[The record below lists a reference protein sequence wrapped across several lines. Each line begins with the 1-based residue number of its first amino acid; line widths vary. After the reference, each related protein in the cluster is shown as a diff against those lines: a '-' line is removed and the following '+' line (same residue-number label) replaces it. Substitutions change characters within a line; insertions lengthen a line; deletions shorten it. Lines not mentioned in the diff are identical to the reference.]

1 MENKEKELL
10 LNRGLLLGLFFSA
23 FPILDLMFG
32 AEMSLSK
39 YYSLFYGVWFLV
51 YSVFI
56 VYIGK
61 EFKAFSPIYDFR
73 NSFRVLF
80 IVSAL
85 AFSILMVTRISLWNV
100 FYPAKYIELNEARD
114 VKLIAVSINFTKSTL
129 DNAYSDGDLND
140 DEYDESLTK
149 IEDQLEFA
157 ESSIA
162 EKWVYIKD
170 NGISKS
176 LFIGNLIYNL
186 FFIAIYNAILALFL
200 RRKNE
205 IA

>member
-10 LNRGLLLGLFFSA
+10 LNRGLLLGLFFSV

-32 AEMSLSK
+32 AEMSLTK
-39 YYSLFYGVWFLV
+39 YYILFFGVWFV
-51 YSVFI
+51 MYSVAI

-61 EFKAFSPIYDFR
+61 EFKAFTSIFDFR
-73 NSFRVLF
+73 SSFRVLF

-85 AFSILMVTRISLWNV
+85 AFSILTVTRISLWNV
-100 FYPAKYIELNEARD
+100 FYPVKYIELNEARD
-114 VKLIAVSINFTKSTL
+114 VKLISASISFTKSAL
-129 DNAYSDGDLND
+129 DNAYIEGNLSDE
-140 DEYDESLTK
+140 EYDESLVD
-149 IEDQLEFA
+149 IEGQLEFA
-157 ESSIA
+157 ESSIL
-162 EKWVYIKD
+162 EKWEFIKE

>member
-1 MENKEKELL
+1 MESKEKELL
-10 LNRGLLLGLFFSA
+10 LNRGLWLGLFFSL

-56 VYIGK
+56 VFIGK
-61 EFKAFSPIYDFR
+61 EFKAFSPIFDFR

-85 AFSILMVTRISLWNV
+85 SLSILTVTRIALWNV
-100 FYPAKYIELNEARD
+100 FYPAKYIELNEARY
-114 VKLIAVSINFTKSTL
+114 VKLIAVSIYFTKSTL
-129 DNAYSDGDLND
+129 DKAYTDGDLTD
-140 DEYDESLTK
+140 DEYDESLTA
-149 IEDQLEFA
+149 IDSQLEFV

-162 EKWVYIKD
+162 EKWEFIKE

-176 LFIGNLIYNL
+176 LFVGNLIYNL

-205 IA
+205 IT

>member
-1 MENKEKELL
+1 MHTI
-10 LNRGLLLGLFFSA
+10 SA
-23 FPILDLMFG
+23 IF
-32 AEMSLSK
+32 
-39 YYSLFYGVWFLV
+39 
-51 YSVFI
+51 
-56 VYIGK
+56 
-61 EFKAFSPIYDFR
+61 DFR

-85 AFSILMVTRISLWNV
+85 AFSILTVTRISLWNV

-162 EKWVYIKD
+162 EKWVYIK
-170 NGISKS
+170 
-176 LFIGNLIYNL
+176 LIL
-186 FFIAIYNAILALFL
+186 
-200 RRKNE
+200 
-205 IA
+205 

>member
-1 MENKEKELL
+1 MENNEKELL
-10 LNRGLLLGLFFSA
+10 LNRGLLLGLFFSV

-32 AEMSLSK
+32 AEMSISK

-61 EFKAFSPIYDFR
+61 EFKSFSPIFDFR

-85 AFSILMVTRISLWNV
+85 SLSILTVTRIALWNV

-114 VKLIAVSINFTKSTL
+114 VKLIAVSIDFTKSTL
-129 DNAYSDGDLND
+129 DKAYTDGDLTD
-140 DEYDESLTK
+140 DEYDESLTA
-149 IEDQLEFA
+149 IDSQLEFA

-162 EKWVYIKD
+162 EKWEFIKE

-176 LFIGNLIYNL
+176 LFVGNLIYNL
-186 FFIAIYNAILALFL
+186 FFIAIYNAILALFI

-205 IA
+205 IV

>member
-1 MENKEKELL
+1 MENKKKELL
-10 LNRGLLLGLFFSA
+10 LNRGLLLGLFFSV
-23 FPILDLMFG
+23 FPILDFMFG

-61 EFKAFSPIYDFR
+61 EFKSFSPIFDFR

-85 AFSILMVTRISLWNV
+85 SLSILTVTRVALWNV

-114 VKLIAVSINFTKSTL
+114 VKLIDVTIDFTKSTL
-129 DNAYSDGDLND
+129 DKAYTDGDLTD
-140 DEYDESLTK
+140 DEYDESLTA
-149 IEDQLEFA
+149 IDSQLEFA

-162 EKWVYIKD
+162 EKWEFIKE

-176 LFIGNLIYNL
+176 LFVGNLIYNL

>member
-10 LNRGLLLGLFFSA
+10 LNRGLLLGLFFSI

-39 YYSLFYGVWFLV
+39 YYGLFFGVWFVV
-51 YSVFI
+51 YSIYI

-61 EFKAFSPIYDFR
+61 EFKVFSPIFDFR

-85 AFSILMVTRISLWNV
+85 AFSILTVTRISLWNV
-100 FYPAKYIELNEARD
+100 FYPVKYIELNEVRD
-114 VKLIAVSINFTKSTL
+114 VKLISIFSVISKSTL
-129 DNAYSDGDLND
+129 DNAYTNGDFND

>member
-1 MENKEKELL
+1 MENNEKELL
-10 LNRGLLLGLFFSA
+10 LNRGLLLGLFFSV

-61 EFKAFSPIYDFR
+61 EFKSFSPIFDFR

-85 AFSILMVTRISLWNV
+85 SLSILTVSRIALWNV

-114 VKLIAVSINFTKSTL
+114 VKLIAVSIDFTKLTL
-129 DNAYSDGDLND
+129 DKAYTDGDLTD
-140 DEYDESLTK
+140 DEYDESLTV
-149 IEDQLEFA
+149 IDSQLEFV

-162 EKWVYIKD
+162 EKWEFIKE

-176 LFIGNLIYNL
+176 LFVGNLIYNL

>member
-10 LNRGLLLGLFFSA
+10 LNRGLLLGLFFSV

-61 EFKAFSPIYDFR
+61 EFKAFSPIFDFR

-85 AFSILMVTRISLWNV
+85 SLSILTVTRIALWNV

-114 VKLIAVSINFTKSTL
+114 VKLIAVSIDFTKSTL
-129 DNAYSDGDLND
+129 DKAYTDGDLTD
-140 DEYDESLTK
+140 DEYDESLTA
-149 IEDQLEFA
+149 IDSQLEFA

-162 EKWVYIKD
+162 EKWEFIK
-170 NGISKS
+170 GKRY
-176 LFIGNLIYNL
+176 LVNLYL
-186 FFIAIYNAILALFL
+186 W
-200 RRKNE
+200 E
-205 IA
+205 I

>member
-1 MENKEKELL
+1 MENNEKELL
-10 LNRGLLLGLFFSA
+10 LNRGLLLGLFFSV

-32 AEMSLSK
+32 AEMSISK

-61 EFKAFSPIYDFR
+61 EFKSFSPIFDFR

-85 AFSILMVTRISLWNV
+85 SLSILTVTRIALWNV

-114 VKLIAVSINFTKSTL
+114 VKLIAVSIDFTKSTL
-129 DNAYSDGDLND
+129 DKAYTDDDLTD
-140 DEYDESLTK
+140 DEYDESLTA
-149 IEDQLEFA
+149 IDSQLEFA

-162 EKWVYIKD
+162 EKWEFIKE

-176 LFIGNLIYNL
+176 LFVGNLIYNL

-205 IA
+205 IT